1 MEGTDFEVIT
11 FDCYGT
17 LIDWESGIVRAF
29 QSEAE
34 AAGHHVD
41 ARAIIDAYMLEE
53 PEVESGV
60 YKSYRDVLGETA
72 MRVAARLG
80 WPLSADRAGFL
91 AESLP
96 HWQPFPDTNRAL
108 ERLAERYQL
117 GILSNIDDDLLA
129 ATLPHFPVRFDPV
142 VTAAQVK
149 SYKPRYS
156 HFREALARTSGKRL
170 LHAAQSYFH
179 DVIPASQLDIPVIW
193 VNRRGEPLPED
204 GPKPTAIIPDLAS
217 LADALAPAA

>member
-1 MEGTDFEVIT
+1 MECPDFDIIT

-17 LIDWESGIVRAF
+17 LIDWESGIVGAF

-34 AAGHHVD
+34 GGGHSLD
-41 ARAIIDAYMLEE
+41 ARDIVDAYMAEE
-53 PEVESGV
+53 PAVESGD
-60 YKSYRDVLGETA
+60 YKPYRAVLQQTA
-72 MRVAARLG
+72 IRVAARLG
-80 WPLSADRAGFL
+80 LPMSADRAGFL
-91 AESLP
+91 TNSLP

-108 ERLAERYQL
+108 ERLAEHYQL

-179 DVIPASQLDIPVIW
+179 DVIPASELDIPVIW

-204 GPKPTAIIPDLAS
+204 GPKPTAIVPDLAS

>member
-1 MEGTDFEVIT
+1 MESTDFDVIT

-17 LIDWESGIVRAF
+17 LIDWESGIVGAF
-29 QSEAE
+29 QSEAS
-34 AAGHHVD
+34 GHSLN
-41 ARAIIDAYMLEE
+41 ARDIVDAYMTEE
-53 PEVESGV
+53 PAVESGD
-60 YKSYRDVLGETA
+60 YKPYRTVLRETA
-72 MRVAARLG
+72 LRVAGRLG
-80 WPLSADRAGFL
+80 WPLSADRPGFL

-129 ATLPHFPVRFDPV
+129 ATLRHFPVRFDPV
-142 VTAAQVK
+142 ITAVQVK
-149 SYKPRYS
+149 SYKPGHA
-156 HFREALARTSGKRL
+156 HFREALVRTRGKRL

-179 DVIPASQLDIPVIW
+179 DVIPANQLGIPVIW

-204 GPKPTAIIPDLAS
+204 GPKPTSIVRDLAS
-217 LADALAPAA
+217 LANLFCPL